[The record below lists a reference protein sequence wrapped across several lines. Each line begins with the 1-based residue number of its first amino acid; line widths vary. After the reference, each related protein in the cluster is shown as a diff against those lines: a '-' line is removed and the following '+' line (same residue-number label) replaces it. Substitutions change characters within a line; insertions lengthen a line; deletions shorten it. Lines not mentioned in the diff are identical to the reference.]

1 MKKALLWMLVFF
13 LSLGV
18 YSAQAQSGLPQ
29 AAGWLN
35 PEIFERYPSYF
46 VEETTGKWRVRTLE
60 ADALLDRFWSD
71 GADYDGEL
79 CIFFPEIE
87 GYFQSGVWM
96 PVLRMYFMRGS
107 REVQAHAVALR
118 VDETVYTLPAHTAIV
133 ENGRHAAEV
142 VSVPL
147 GEYAA
152 QVLSALDEGEDI
164 SLRLI
169 GERIYTQSLD
179 AESSRERDEIACA
192 SRETLAPSTALFA
205 QAGMENYTLWD
216 LSNAA
221 WEAEYGYPSSLEM
234 GDISSQ
240 PVIGEDAV
248 LDDDFG
254 LICPDDRDEAA
265 VATQEILIE
274 AGFLSGEAANT
285 FDDEA
290 VAATLRA
297 QRFFGR
303 IETGCM
309 DIGLIRALRG
319 GAALETEETVAA
331 EAGLVGES
339 VEIFLERY
347 WFAQAYHPMA
357 APASI
362 HAVSNR
368 DNVFF
373 LADGWIRNV
382 SSDQLRLFTDCTAR
396 VVYNGGASFDATLSC
411 ERDAQTQFD
420 STLIPLAQT
429 RLVLSAEI
437 PRALALEADAQWQIE
452 FQVGTETLAYAIQ

>member
-1 MKKALLWMLVFF
+1 MKKALLWLLVLF
-13 LSLGV
+13 LSSGA
-18 YSAQAQSGLPQ
+18 YSAQAQSDLPQ
-29 AAGWLN
+29 AASWLN

-46 VEETTGKWRVRTLE
+46 VDETTGKWVVRTLQ
-60 ADALLDRFWSD
+60 ADALLDRFWAD
-71 GADYDGEL
+71 GVDYDGEL

-87 GYFQSGVWM
+87 GHFQSGVWM
-96 PVLRMYFMRGS
+96 PVLRMYFMQGS
-107 REVQAHAVALR
+107 RDVQAHAVALR
-118 VDETVYTLPAHTAIV
+118 MDETVYTLPAHTAIV

-147 GEYAA
+147 GEYAG
-152 QVLSALDEGEDI
+152 QVLSGLAEGEEI

-169 GERIYTQSLD
+169 GERIYTQSFD
-179 AESSRERDEIACA
+179 WESRRERDEIACA
-192 SRETLAPSTALFA
+192 SRETLAPSTGLFA
-205 QAGMENYTLWD
+205 QAGIESYALWD

-221 WEAEYGYPSSLEM
+221 WQAEYGYLPALET
-234 GDISSQ
+234 GDISVQ

-254 LICPDDRDEAA
+254 IICPDDRDEAA
-265 VATQEILIE
+265 VAAQEILIE
-274 AGFLSGEAANT
+274 AGFLSGEAANA

-319 GAALETEETVAA
+319 GTAPAADAA
-331 EAGLVGES
+331 AAMEAGLMGES
-339 VEIFLERY
+339 AEILLQRF
-347 WFAQAYHPMA
+347 WFAQAYHPVA
-357 APASI
+357 APAAI

-382 SSDQLRLFTDCTAR
+382 SDDELRLFTDCTAR
-396 VVYNGGASFDATLSC
+396 VVYNGDASFEATLSC

-420 STLIPLAQT
+420 STLIPLMQT

-437 PRALALEADAQWQIE
+437 PCALALDENAQWQIE
-452 FQVGTETLAYAIQ
+452 FQVGTETLSYSIQ